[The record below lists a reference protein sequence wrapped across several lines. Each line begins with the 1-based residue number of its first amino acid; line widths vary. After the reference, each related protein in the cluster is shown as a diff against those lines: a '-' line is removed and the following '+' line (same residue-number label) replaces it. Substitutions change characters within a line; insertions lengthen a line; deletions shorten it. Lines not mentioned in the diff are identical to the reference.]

1 MPAGWS
7 AQSNSLSP

>member
-7 AQSNSLSP
+7 